1 MYPSLTVSVAA
12 RANGAWISAKTVNRR
27 ITLFRIMNIRKNFP

>member
-12 RANGAWISAKTVNRR
+12 RANGAWI
-27 ITLFRIMNIRKNFP
+27 